1 MCEALIE
8 KNWIVIMCLRGR
20 IDGKEMYEIRNGK
33 MQVKA
38 ICEHYYSQNLFG
50 SKIYVLQ
57 NLLFDKKRKKR
68 QLILG
73 TMQETVVFFIAPFT
87 FQSTKFA

>member
-1 MCEALIE
+1 
-8 KNWIVIMCLRGR
+8 MCLLGR

-38 ICEHYYSQNLFG
+38 ICEHYYFQNLFG

-73 TMQETVVFFIAPFT
+73 TMQETVVFLYIFIYFPIDQT
-87 FQSTKFA
+87 RLISSLICS